1 MKLID
6 LIKQLEDL
14 YCTYDD
20 EYKHHM
26 GEPEIMIDVFRECD
40 TPHKFEYSGFSPN
53 IVIDKSADGV
63 YDIIRAFYTEKEELE
78 WLQNQKKPNLK

>member
-1 MKLID
+1 MKIID

-26 GEPEIMIDVFRECD
+26 GEPEIMIDCFEVADNGHDIEYKGFTREI
-40 TPHKFEYSGFSPN
+40 Y
-53 IVIDKSADGV
+53 IDKSADGV
-63 YDIIRAFYTEKEELE
+63 YDILRAFNIKEPE
-78 WLQNQKKPNLK
+78 ND